1 LTRLSTSATCSH
13 HLAYATIA
21 TATVADFWLLI
32 FKFAS
37 GGPFAATFHA
47 RLPHVN

>member
-1 LTRLSTSATCSH
+1 MRVLL
-13 HLAYATIA
+13 LA
-21 TATVADFWLLI
+21 VAKITPDLVSGPVQEFCLLI
-32 FKFAS
+32 SKFAS

>member
-1 LTRLSTSATCSH
+1 VRVLL
-13 HLAYATIA
+13 LAVVKITPDL
-21 TATVADFWLLI
+21 VSGPVQEFWLLI